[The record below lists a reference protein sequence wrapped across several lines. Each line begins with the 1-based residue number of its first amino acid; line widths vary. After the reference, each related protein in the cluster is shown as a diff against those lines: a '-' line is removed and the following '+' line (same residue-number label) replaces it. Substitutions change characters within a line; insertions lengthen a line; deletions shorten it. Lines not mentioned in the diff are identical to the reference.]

1 MSVPKR
7 RTSHSRV
14 RMRRAH
20 DALKPTFLTSCP
32 RCSQT
37 LRPHTVCANCGFYR
51 DKMVFDVEAEQEQE
65 QS

>member
-7 RTSHSRV
+7 RASHSRV

-20 DALKPTFLTSCP
+20 DALAPIHLTTCP

-37 LRPHTVCANCGFYR
+37 LRPHTVCANCGHYR
-51 DKMVFDVEAEQEQE
+51 DKMVIDVEAEQEQ
-65 QS
+65 QQQ

>member
-20 DALKPTFLTSCP
+20 DALTPHNLTTCP
-32 RCSQT
+32 RCNQT
-37 LRPHTVCANCGFYR
+37 LRPHTVCANCGHYR
-51 DKMVFDVEAEQEQE
+51 DRMVIDVEAEQEQS
-65 QS
+65 Q